1 MSATIVTSIDVS
13 KIPKDK
19 LVKGK
24 KGTYLDVVIFVN
36 DQVNDYG
43 KNVSMAVSQSKE
55 ERQSESETIWLGNG
69 KVLAT
74 DGKISS
80 ADPNSSAPSLAT
92 VAEVDALPF

>member
-1 MSATIVTSIDVS
+1 MSATIVTSIDVT

-24 KGTYLDVVIFVN
+24 KGTYIDVVLFVN

-55 ERQSESETIWLGNG
+55 ERESGSETIWLGNG
-69 KVLAT
+69 KVLSTNGTIVAAEAGGSPAGSDSDT
-74 DGKISS
+74 D
-80 ADPNSSAPSLAT
+80 
-92 VAEVDALPF
+92 LPF

>member
-55 ERQSESETIWLGNG
+55 ERQSESETVWLGNG
-69 KVLAT
+69 KVLVT
-74 DGKISS
+74 DGNIYAAESNSPATSS
-80 ADPNSSAPSLAT
+80 A
-92 VAEVDALPF
+92 VVDEALPF